1 MKQLYFLSFAII
13 FVGLI
18 LLCLSMVQKNLN
30 MLMAS
35 EVTFFL
41 GSILM
46 FLTNKV
52 LHKSK

>member
-1 MKQLYFLSFAII
+1 MKTLNYLSFTII
-13 FVGLI
+13 FVALI

-35 EVTFFL
+35 EVIFFL
-41 GSILM
+41 GGILM

-52 LHKSK
+52 LYKSK